1 MVFFVRKVIM
11 EETELITAALQ
22 GDLDS
27 FNQLVLTYQDMV
39 YTHAYYLLNDQ
50 AAAEDIGQEAF
61 ILAFQ
66 KLSQFR
72 GGSFRAWLIRIVT
85 NACYDEIRR
94 WKRKRQVPLVPLD
107 EDGDELESPYWTADQ
122 GPSVEELV
130 EREEFVDRLQG
141 LLEKLPLG
149 LKSAVVMIDIQEM
162 DYAEAAQS
170 LGIPMGTLKS
180 RLVRGRLKLRSLL
193 EGSPLFERGDI
204 PAGLLVKT

>member
-1 MVFFVRKVIM
+1 M
-11 EETELITAALQ
+11 EETELIAAALQ
-22 GDLDS
+22 GDLEA
-27 FNQLVLTYQDMV
+27 FNQLVLKYQDTI
-39 YTHAYYLLNDQ
+39 YTSAYYLLNDQ
-50 AAAEDIGQEAF
+50 AAAEDISQEAF

-94 WKRKRQVPLVPLD
+94 WKRKRQIPLVPLD
-107 EDGDELESPYWTADQ
+107 DDGDELESPYWIADQ

-130 EREEFVDRLQG
+130 EREEFVDRVQG
-141 LLEKLPLG
+141 LLSQLPLG

-180 RLVRGRLKLRSLL
+180 RLVRGRLKLRSLM
-193 EGSPLFERGDI
+193 EGMPLFERGDL
-204 PAGLLVKT
+204 PAGVLVKT

>member
-1 MVFFVRKVIM
+1 MD
-11 EETELITAALQ
+11 ESDLITAALQ
-22 GDLDS
+22 GDLEA
-27 FNQLVLTYQDMV
+27 FNQLVLKYQDTV

-50 AAAEDIGQEAF
+50 AAAEDISQEAF

-94 WKRKRQVPLVPLD
+94 WRRKRQVPLVPLD
-107 EDGDELESPYWTADQ
+107 EDGDEVESPYWTADQ

-130 EREEFVDRLQG
+130 EREEFVNRVQG
-141 LLEKLPLG
+141 LLDKLPFR

-170 LGIPMGTLKS
+170 LRIPMGTLKS
-180 RLVRGRLKLRSLL
+180 RLVRGRLKLRSLM
-193 EGSPLFERGDI
+193 EGSPLFERRDQ
-204 PAGLLVKT
+204 PAGVLVKT